1 MFRQPSKIIPTGL
14 ICLCLWMCSGCVS
27 SYVQPNPAMPEY
39 LKEPCAYPDEVKVET
54 NSDMLILLAGFKNAL
69 GACAAKHRLAIEF
82 IEQQLN

>member
-1 MFRQPSKIIPTGL
+1 
-14 ICLCLWMCSGCVS
+14 
-27 SYVQPNPAMPEY
+27 MPEY